1 MKKVKATLLLLLAV
15 FSLASAQNANLVRPA
30 AKMSANE
37 IKAFKQARFQKI
49 NNAKQGT
56 KSTPTSTY
64 YIDYSSLA
72 DNFTSNT
79 GSYVWQFKSNP
90 ASNDTLMTKIGMS
103 LYYSSPASGT
113 PDSIIVFDD
122 FNDVPG
128 STKYFPY
135 PSSITIDSLFFFN
148 THVNNSG
155 LKDSI
160 EWDIVGLS
168 GTGVPQLNSVKARG
182 GVSTTTTLSP
192 GGHWLGAGATAS
204 LSFGPNYTS
213 TVPVGVTEL
222 YFAGASTDTFANLI
236 AYVDDGSGGAAQYS
250 SLPFSFYN
258 LSPFINNLTRNTGI
272 QYSGGTPTEL
282 EDWVTV
288 VQVTFTEPLTA
299 SFTYSP
305 ASPKAKSAV
314 TFTATS
320 NDPTATYSWDF
331 GDGSALGAGAN
342 PAHTYQAAGS
352 YTVTMTATSAAGTV
366 NASKVVN
373 VGNALGINGI
383 SGQFATGAIY
393 PNPAKAGQELVL
405 PIELSNVNNVA
416 TINVTNALGQVVAA
430 YTQTVNNKVTFSTAN
445 LNEGIYFYSV
455 MIGGQEVKGK
465 FNIIK

>member
-15 FSLASAQNANLVRPA
+15 FSLANAQNANLVRPA
-30 AKMSANE
+30 AKMSASE

-72 DNFTSNT
+72 ENFTANT
-79 GSYVWQFKSNP
+79 GSYVWEFKSNP
-90 ASNDTLMTKIGMS
+90 AANDTMMTKIGMS
-103 LYYSSPASGT
+103 LYYSSPASG
-113 PDSIIVFDD
+113 PQDSIIVFDN
-122 FNDVPG
+122 FADVPG

-135 PSSITIDSLFFFN
+135 PTSITIDSIFFFN

-160 EWDIVGLS
+160 EWNIVGLN
-168 GTGVPQLNSVKARG
+168 GTGVPQLNTVKARG

-192 GGHWLGAGATAS
+192 GGHWLGSGAS
-204 LSFGPNYTS
+204 FQMSFGPNYTS

-222 YFAGASTDTFANLI
+222 YYAGASTDTFSQLI
-236 AYVDDGSGGAAQYS
+236 AYVDDGAGNAAQFS

-258 LSPFINNLTRNTGI
+258 YAPFITNLARNIGI
-272 QYSGGTPTEL
+272 TSGGNASAL
-282 EDWVTV
+282 EDWFTI

-314 TFTATS
+314 TFTASS

-342 PAHTYQAAGS
+342 PAHTYQSAGS
-352 YTVTMTATSAAGTV
+352 YTVVMTATSAAGTV
-366 NASKVVN
+366 NTSKVVN
-373 VGNALGINGI
+373 VGNATGINGI
-383 SGQFATGAIY
+383 SNQFTTGVIY

-416 TINVTNALGQVVAA
+416 TINVTNALGQVVAS
-430 YTQTVNNKVTFSTAN
+430 YTQTVNNKVTFATEN

-465 FNIIK
+465 FNIVK

>member
-1 MKKVKATLLLLLAV
+1 
-15 FSLASAQNANLVRPA
+15 
-30 AKMSANE
+30 MSANDL
-37 IKAFKQARFQKI
+37 KAFKQARFPKI
-49 NNAKQGT
+49 NNAQQGT

-72 DNFTSNT
+72 ENFTANT
-79 GSYVWQFKSNP
+79 GSYVWEFKSNP
-90 ASNDTLMTKIGMS
+90 AANDTMMTKVGMA
-103 LYYSSPASGT
+103 LYYSSPAVGT
-113 PDSIIVFDD
+113 PDSIMV
-122 FNDVPG
+122 FNDFANIAA

-135 PSSITIDSLFFFN
+135 PSSITIDSIFFFN

-160 EWDIVGLS
+160 EWNIVGLS
-168 GTGVPQLNSVKARG
+168 GTGVPQLNTVKARG

-192 GGHWLGAGATAS
+192 GGHWLGTGATAS
-204 LSFGPNYTS
+204 LSFAPNYTS

-222 YFAGASTDTFANLI
+222 YYAGASTDTFSQLI
-236 AYVDDGSGGAAQYS
+236 AYVDDGAGNAAQFS

-258 LSPFINNLTRNTGI
+258 YAPFITNLARNTSI
-272 QYSGGTPTEL
+272 TSGGSASAL
-282 EDWVTV
+282 EDWLTV

-299 SFTYSP
+299 GFNFSP
-305 ASPKAKSAV
+305 ASPKAKAAV

-320 NDPTATYSWDF
+320 NDASATYSWDF
-331 GDGSALGAGAN
+331 GDGSALGSGAN

-383 SGQFATGAIY
+383 SSQFATGAIY
-393 PNPAKAGQELVL
+393 PNPAVAGTELVL
-405 PIELSNVNNVA
+405 PIELSNVNNIA

>member
-15 FSLASAQNANLVRPA
+15 VFLANAQNATLVRPA

-37 IKAFKQARFQKI
+37 LKAFKQARFQKI

-64 YIDYSSLA
+64 YIDYTALS
-72 DNFTSNT
+72 DNFQPNT
-79 GSYVWQFKSNP
+79 KGFLWEFKSNP
-90 ASNDTLMTKIGMS
+90 AANDTLMSKIGMS
-103 LYYSSPASGT
+103 LYQSSPASGT

-135 PSSITIDSLFFFN
+135 PASITIDSIFFFN

-160 EWDIVGLS
+160 EWNIVGLS
-168 GTGVPQLNSVKARG
+168 GTGVPQVNTVKARG
-182 GVSTTTTLSP
+182 GISTTTTLSP
-192 GGHWLGAGATAS
+192 GGHWLGSGATAT

-213 TVPVGVTEL
+213 TTPVGVTEL
-222 YFAGASTDTFANLI
+222 YYAGASTDTFSQI
-236 AYVDDGSGGAAQYS
+236 ISFVDDGAGNPTQFS

-258 LSPFINNLTRNTGI
+258 YLPNITNLVRNTGL

-282 EDWVTV
+282 EDWATT
-288 VQVTFTEPLTA
+288 VQVTFTEPLSA
-299 SFTYSP
+299 SFSYSP

-314 TFTATS
+314 NFTSTS
-320 NDPTATYSWDF
+320 NDPTTTYSWDF
-331 GDGSALGAGAN
+331 GDGSATGSGAT
-342 PAHTYQAAGS
+342 PVHTYQAAGS
-352 YTVTMTATSAAGTV
+352 YTVAMTATSAAGTV

-373 VGNALGINGI
+373 VGNATGINGI
-383 SGQFATGAIY
+383 SSQFATGAIY

-405 PIELSNVNNVA
+405 PIELSNVNNIA
-416 TINVTNALGQVVAA
+416 TINVTNALGQVVTA

>member
-15 FSLASAQNANLVRPA
+15 VFLANAQNANLVRPA
-30 AKMSANE
+30 AKISANE
-37 IKAFKQARFQKI
+37 IKALKQARFQKI
-49 NNAKQGT
+49 NNAKQGI
-56 KSTPTSTY
+56 KSTPISTY

-72 DNFTSNT
+72 ENFTANT
-79 GSYVWQFKSNP
+79 GSYVWEFKSNP
-90 ASNDTLMTKIGMS
+90 AANDTLMTKIGMS

-122 FNDVPG
+122 FADVPG
-128 STKYFPY
+128 STKYFSY
-135 PSSITIDSLFFFN
+135 PSSITIDSIFFFN

-155 LKDSI
+155 LKDSV
-160 EWDIVGLS
+160 EWDIVGLN

-192 GGHWLGAGATAS
+192 GGHWLGSGAS
-204 LSFGPNYTS
+204 FMLSFAPNYTS
-213 TVPVGVTEL
+213 TTPVGVTEL
-222 YFAGASTDTFANLI
+222 YYAGASTDTFSQLI
-236 AYVDDGSGGAAQYS
+236 AYVDDGAGSAAQFS

-258 LSPFINNLTRNTGI
+258 YAPFITNLARNTNI
-272 QYSGGTPTEL
+272 TAGGNPSEL
-282 EDWVTV
+282 EDWFTI
-288 VQVTFTEPLTA
+288 VQVTFQEPLTA
-299 SFTYSP
+299 GFTFAP
-305 ASPKAKSAV
+305 AAPKAKASV
-314 TFTATS
+314 SFTGTS

-331 GDGSALGAGAN
+331 GDGSALGSGAT
-342 PAHTYQAAGS
+342 PAHTFQAAGS

-373 VGNALGINGI
+373 VGNATGINGI
-383 SGQFATGAIY
+383 SSQFTTGAIY